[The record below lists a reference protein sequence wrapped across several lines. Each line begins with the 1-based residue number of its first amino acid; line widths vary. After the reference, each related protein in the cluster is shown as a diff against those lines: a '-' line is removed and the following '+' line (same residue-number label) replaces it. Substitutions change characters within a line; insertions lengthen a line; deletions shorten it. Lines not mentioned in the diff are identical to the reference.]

1 LVRFFFSL
9 YLQKRTFNHS
19 IMEEYIPK
27 PIDLSDVSL
36 TEDLIELREAIA
48 ENAHEIWAENRR
60 LEGWT
65 YGPVRDDKLK
75 QTPDMVPYKDL
86 SDGEKEYDRA
96 TAMRSIK
103 LLKKLGYDVVKVQ
116 ETELYRQMI
125 DRIRNS
131 KEEFHCSNCGGFIY
145 KHQVFCEHCGHKIEK
160 SDWED

>member
-1 LVRFFFSL
+1 LGAPFFVYICKKETLKSE
-9 YLQKRTFNHS
+9 

-36 TEDLIELREAIA
+36 TDDLIELREAIA

-65 YGPVRDDKLK
+65 YGPVRDDKKK

-103 LLKKLGYDVVKVQ
+103 LLKKLGYDLVKVQ
-116 ETELYRQMI
+116 ETALYKEMI
-125 DRIRNS
+125 ERIRNS
-131 KEEFHCSNCGGFIY
+131 KEEYHCSNCGGFIF

>member
-1 LVRFFFSL
+1 LGAPFFVYICKKETLKSE
-9 YLQKRTFNHS
+9 

-36 TEDLIELREAIA
+36 TDDLIELREAIA

-65 YGPVRDDKLK
+65 YGPVRDDKKK

-103 LLKKLGYDVVKVQ
+103 LLKKLGYDLVKVQ
-116 ETELYRQMI
+116 ETALYKEMI
-125 DRIRNS
+125 ERIRNS
-131 KEEFHCSNCGGFIY
+131 KEEYHCSNCGGYIF

>member
-1 LVRFFFSL
+1 MGAPFFVYICKKETLKSE
-9 YLQKRTFNHS
+9 

-36 TEDLIELREAIA
+36 TDDLIELREAIA

-65 YGPVRDDKLK
+65 YGPVRDDKKK

-116 ETELYRQMI
+116 ETELYKEMI
-125 DRIRNS
+125 ERIRNN
-131 KEEFHCSNCGGFIY
+131 KVQYHCSSCGGFIF
-145 KHQVFCEHCGHKIEK
+145 KHQVFCEHCGHKLDRT
-160 SDWED
+160 DWEG

>member
-1 LVRFFFSL
+1 MGAPFFVYICKKESL
-9 YLQKRTFNHS
+9 KS
-19 IMEEYIPK
+19 EIMEEYIPK

-36 TEDLIELREAIA
+36 TDDLIELREAIA

-65 YGPVRDDKLK
+65 YGPVRDDKKK

-103 LLKKLGYDVVKVQ
+103 LLKKLGYDLVKVQ
-116 ETELYRQMI
+116 ETALYKEMI
-125 DRIRNS
+125 ERIRNS
-131 KEEFHCSNCGGFIY
+131 KEEYHCSNCGGFIF

>member
-1 LVRFFFSL
+1 MGAPFFVYICKKETLKSE
-9 YLQKRTFNHS
+9 

-36 TEDLIELREAIA
+36 TDDLIELREAIA

-65 YGPVRDDKLK
+65 YGPVRDDRKK

-86 SDGEKEYDRA
+86 TDGEKEYDRA

-116 ETELYRQMI
+116 ETELYKEMME
-125 DRIRNS
+125 RIRNS
-131 KEEFHCSNCGGFIY
+131 KEEYHCSNCGGYIF

>member
-1 LVRFFFSL
+1 MGAPFFVYICKKETLKSE
-9 YLQKRTFNHS
+9 

-36 TEDLIELREAIA
+36 TDDLIELREAIA

-65 YGPVRDDKLK
+65 YGPVRDDKKK

-103 LLKKLGYDVVKVQ
+103 LLKKLGYDLVKVQ
-116 ETELYRQMI
+116 ETALYKEMI
-125 DRIRNS
+125 ERIRNS
-131 KEEFHCSNCGGFIY
+131 KEEYHCSNCGGYIF

>member
-1 LVRFFFSL
+1 MGAPFFVYICKKETLKSE
-9 YLQKRTFNHS
+9 

-36 TEDLIELREAIA
+36 TDDLIELREAIA

-65 YGPVRDDKLK
+65 YGPVRDDKKK

-103 LLKKLGYDVVKVQ
+103 LLKKLGYDLVKVQ
-116 ETELYRQMI
+116 ETALYKEMI
-125 DRIRNS
+125 ERIRNS
-131 KEEFHCSNCGGFIY
+131 KEEYHCSNCGGFIF

>member
-1 LVRFFFSL
+1 
-9 YLQKRTFNHS
+9 
-19 IMEEYIPK
+19 MEEYIPK

-36 TEDLIELREAIA
+36 TDDLIELREAIA

-60 LEGWT
+60 MEGWT
-65 YGPVRDDKLK
+65 YGPVRDDKKK

-116 ETELYRQMI
+116 ETDLYREMME
-125 DRIRNS
+125 RIRNS
-131 KEEFHCSNCGGFIY
+131 KEEYHCSNCGGFIF
-145 KHQVFCEHCGHKIEK
+145 KHQVFCEHCGQKI
-160 SDWED
+160 DRTAWED

>member
-1 LVRFFFSL
+1 MGAPFFVYICKKESL
-9 YLQKRTFNHS
+9 KS
-19 IMEEYIPK
+19 EIMEEYIPK

-36 TEDLIELREAIA
+36 TDDLIELREAIA

-65 YGPVRDDKLK
+65 YGPVRDDKKK

-116 ETELYRQMI
+116 ETELYKEMME
-125 DRIRNS
+125 RIRNS
-131 KEEFHCSNCGGFIY
+131 KEEYHCSNCGGFIF
-145 KHQVFCEHCGHKIEK
+145 KHQVFCEHCGHKLDK
-160 SDWED
+160 TDWEG